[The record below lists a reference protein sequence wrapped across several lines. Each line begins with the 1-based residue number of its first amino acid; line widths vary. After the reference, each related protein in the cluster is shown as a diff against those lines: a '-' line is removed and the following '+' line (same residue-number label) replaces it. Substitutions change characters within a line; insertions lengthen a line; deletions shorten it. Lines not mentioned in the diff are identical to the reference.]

1 MAIELEGCKRMRRSI
16 SMPGCQAA
24 SLFALFA
31 HVMCAEHFN
40 IPVHDPVMIRQDG
53 TYYVFCTGKGVS
65 VFSSKDMK
73 TWQAEKPVFA
83 EAPEWVVQRYP
94 KARNSEWAPDITL
107 REGTYYLYYAV
118 SSFGSNNSA
127 IGVATNHTLHTDS
140 PDFKWVDHG
149 PVVES
154 VTGRDLFNAIDPNL
168 AFADDGTPWLIFGSF
183 WNGIKAVK
191 LNANLTVLAQP
202 EEWHTIAARER
213 YWKLE
218 ENDAGDERN
227 GAIEAPFVFK
237 KNGMY
242 YLFVSW
248 DRCCRGVNSTYKVVV
263 GRSDKIT
270 GPYLDKTGQDMKFG
284 GGSLV
289 VGGNKAWPGVGHEA
303 AYTFDG
309 KDYLVFHGYDSSD
322 QGRSKLWISEIHWDA
337 AGWPSVSLE

>member
-1 MAIELEGCKRMRRSI
+1 
-16 SMPGCQAA
+16 MPGCRAV

-31 HVMCAEHFN
+31 QVMCAEHFN
-40 IPVHDPVMIRQDG
+40 LQVHDPVMIRQDG
-53 TYYVFCTGKGVS
+53 TYYVFCTGKGIS

-73 TWQAEKPVFA
+73 TWQAEKQVFA
-83 EAPEWVVQRYP
+83 QAPEWVVQRYP

-218 ENDAGDERN
+218 ENYAGDERN
-227 GAIEAPFVFK
+227 GAIEAPFVFR

-263 GRSDKIT
+263 GRSDNIT

-289 VGGNKAWPGVGHEA
+289 VRGNKAWPGVGHEA

-337 AGWPSVSLE
+337 DGWPSVSLE